1 MKHTLIVMSAY
12 TGEMEP
18 ETRESLQLLRRAGA
32 GFLLQAGVPDVAVA
46 RCQALSFACEALRG
60 DAADRDVVLMMDDD
74 MEVDVEAAQT
84 VVTQARIRKCATAAA
99 YATKMST
106 LAGTRWKDG
115 PVKGR
120 WLVGL
125 GCVAIPKRLLFELE
139 EQSESFEIRGKVYS
153 AFTWCGPEKG
163 TWVAEDYRLS
173 MRLGGVDLL
182 PVAVGHVKKTTLLP
196 DDDTLHRIA
205 HDEELKP

>member
-1 MKHTLIVMSAY
+1 MKGTLIVMSSNR
-12 TGEMEP
+12 EMEP
-18 ETRESLQLLRRAGA
+18 ETRASLQVLRRAGA
-32 GFLLQAGVPDVAVA
+32 GFLLQAGVPDVAMA

-60 DAADRDVVLMMDDD
+60 DAADRDVVLMLDDD
-74 MEVDVEAAQT
+74 MEVDLDAAQA

-106 LAGTRWKDG
+106 LAGTRWKES
-115 PVKGR
+115 PIPGR

-125 GCVAIPKRLLFELE
+125 GCVAIPSRLLLHLE
-139 EQSESFEIRGKVYS
+139 KRSESFEIQGKVYS

-173 MRLGGVDLL
+173 IRLGGVDLL
-182 PVAVGHVKKTTLLP
+182 PIAVGHIKKATLLP
-196 DDDTLHRIA
+196 DDETLQRIA
-205 HDEELKP
+205 KNEELTR

>member
-1 MKHTLIVMSAY
+1 MKKTLIAMSSY
-12 TGEMEP
+12 TGELEP
-18 ETRESLQLLRRAGA
+18 ETRESLKLLRAAGA
-32 GFLLQAGVPDVAVA
+32 GFLLQAGVPDVAMA

-60 DAADRDVVLMMDDD
+60 AAADCDVVLMLDAD
-74 MEVDVEAAQT
+74 MEVDVETAQI
-84 VVTQARIRKCATAAA
+84 VVTQARIRKCATSAA

-106 LAGTRWKDG
+106 LAGTRWKEG
-115 PVKGR
+115 PTPGR

-139 EQSESFEIRGKVYS
+139 EQSESFEMRGKAYS

-182 PVAVGHVKKTTLLP
+182 PVAAGHIKKTTLLP
-196 DDDTLHRIA
+196 DDDTLRRIA
-205 HDEELKP
+205 QDQELA